1 MTVPFAFANLSGNIA
16 LSKLD
21 SNFNTPI
28 TIGNTSVQLG
38 NTITTINNVTLANVT
53 ITSGTSNVTNVNVTS
68 MNVTNLTA
76 TLANITTLNAAS
88 AFITTGNIATANVGN
103 LTLLNALT
111 VPNGGTGRVTLPAN
125 NVLLGNGTGSLT
137 SVAPGNS
144 GNVLTSIGGVWVSNA
159 AVASGGG
166 TGTVTN
172 VSVVSANGFSGTVA
186 NSTSNASITLSATFM
201 GIAWS
206 NSTGVLSNV
215 AIGTGLSFSNTTG
228 VLIATGAVANAVT
241 SVGNTYPILSTG
253 GTTPTISFVDPGTA
267 GNVLTSIG
275 GVWKSN
281 AAVGGSGSPGG
292 NPGQI
297 QFNNSGA
304 FGGDGNLTFSGSTT
318 TAANLIVSNLTAS
331 LAIFSSAT
339 KQLVSNPITGT
350 GSVVMNSSPIVTSP
364 SLITPALG
372 SPTSGN
378 MAATTNIPVA
388 NATGTLAVANG
399 GTGVTSS
406 TGTGS
411 VVLNTSPT
419 LTTPTLINPVL
430 GTPTSGSLVAT
441 TNIPVANAT
450 GVLAVGNGGTGL
462 TTIPAGNVVIGNG
475 TSALYGLA
483 PGTAGNVL
491 TSIGG
496 SWVSNAAVTGSG
508 SPGGSTTQ
516 FQYNNGGVFAGAA
529 NLTTDGA
536 NTTIGSANTFRFANL
551 TSTRYVGFKANAIVA
566 ANVTWTLP
574 VADGTSGQVLSTDG
588 SGILSWVTSGSTPT
602 APSTVE
608 YLVVAAG
615 GGGGYYGGGGGAG
628 GLRSASGYAVT
639 PGSAITVTINAGGAG
654 GNSTTG
660 IGSNGGTSV
669 FGSITSTGGGGGGTY
684 EPPAARAAG
693 QPGAS
698 GGGGGRV
705 AVAAGGTATSTPS
718 GQGNDGGTAEVV
730 SVYGIGGGGGGA
742 GAVGGSYVS
751 GNNPPAGGAGSSAYS
766 VWGAA
771 TGTGENV
778 SGTYYYAGG
787 GGAGNGSGNGG
798 LGGSGGGGRGNN
810 SGTAGT
816 ANTGG
821 GGGGSNNSTAPSGGS
836 GIVIVRYADS
846 YTAAASTTG
855 SPAVVVTGGYRY
867 YTFTGSGSI
876 TF

>member
-38 NTITTINNVTLANVT
+38 NTVTTLNNLTLANVT

-68 MNVTNLTA
+68 INVTNVTA
-76 TLANITTLNAAS
+76 TLANITTLNATS

-103 LTLLNALT
+103 LSLLNPLT
-111 VPNGGTGRVTLPAN
+111 VPNGGTGLSSLPAG
-125 NVLLGNGTGSLT
+125 NVIIGNGTSSPT
-137 SVAPGNS
+137 FIAPGNA

-172 VSVVSANGFSGTVA
+172 VSVVTAKGFSGTVA
-186 NSTSNASITLSATFM
+186 NSTNNAAITLSTTFD

-228 VLIATGAVANAVT
+228 VLTATGAVANAVT
-241 SVGNTYPILSTG
+241 AVTATAPVFSNG
-253 GTTPTISFVDPGTA
+253 GTTPDISFLAPGTA

-275 GVWKSN
+275 GVWTSN
-281 AAVGGSGSPGG
+281 AVVAGSGTPGG

-297 QFNNSGA
+297 QFNNAGA

-318 TAANLIVSNLTAS
+318 TAANLIVSNLTSS
-331 LAIFSSAT
+331 LAVFSSTT

-388 NATGTLAVANG
+388 NATGF
-399 GTGVTSS
+399 
-406 TGTGS
+406 
-411 VVLNTSPT
+411 
-419 LTTPTLINPVL
+419 
-430 GTPTSGSLVAT
+430 
-441 TNIPVANAT
+441 
-450 GVLAVGNGGTGL
+450 LAVGNGGTGL
-462 TTIPAGNVVIGNG
+462 TTIPSGNVVIGNG

-508 SPGGSTTQ
+508 SPGGNTTE

-536 NTTIGSANTFRFANL
+536 NVTIGSANTFRFANL
-551 TSTRYVGFKANAIVA
+551 TSTRYVGFRANAIVA

-574 VADGTSGQVLSTDG
+574 VTDG
-588 SGILSWVTSGSTPT
+588 SANQFLKTDGTGALSWGSAATANPILESAITISQNYTITSGSNGFSVGPV
-602 APSTVE
+602 S
-608 YLVVAAG
+608 VAT
-615 GGGGYYGGGGGAG
+615 
-628 GLRSASGYAVT
+628 GYAVT
-639 PGSAITVTINAGGAG
+639 V
-654 GNSTTG
+654 
-660 IGSNGGTSV
+660 
-669 FGSITSTGGGGGGTY
+669 
-684 EPPAARAAG
+684 
-693 QPGAS
+693 
-698 GGGGGRV
+698 
-705 AVAAGGTATSTPS
+705 
-718 GQGNDGGTAEVV
+718 
-730 SVYGIGGGGGGA
+730 
-742 GAVGGSYVS
+742 
-751 GNNPPAGGAGSSAYS
+751 
-766 VWGAA
+766 
-771 TGTGENV
+771 GTGQVWLV
-778 SGTYYYAGG
+778 S
-787 GGAGNGSGNGG
+787 
-798 LGGSGGGGRGNN
+798 
-810 SGTAGT
+810 
-816 ANTGG
+816 
-821 GGGGSNNSTAPSGGS
+821 P
-836 GIVIVRYADS
+836 
-846 YTAAASTTG
+846 
-855 SPAVVVTGGYRY
+855 
-867 YTFTGSGSI
+867 
-876 TF
+876 